1 MKYSVSSQLHL
12 LKVISSF
19 IVPEKRCLIETVQ
32 MFKCFSSAEAYSTLC
47 DTCYKSEEI
56 ETYGGEAKE
65 LT

>member
-19 IVPEKRCLIETVQ
+19 IVPEKRCPIETVE
-32 MFKCFSSAEAYSTLC
+32 MFKRFSSAEAYSALC

-56 ETYGGEAKE
+56 ETCGGEVQE